1 MQLMGCRSTVEPVCI
16 RIIVHRHAVLRDHLR
31 ALRAAM
37 TFEAAARKRTQRNAI
52 EARQTIAMLGM
63 IYLILV
69 SLLPHSI
76 PLPASGK
83 REEIFRTPGVGRV

>member
-1 MQLMGCRSTVEPVCI
+1 M
-16 RIIVHRHAVLRDHLR
+16 
-31 ALRAAM
+31 
-37 TFEAAARKRTQRNAI
+37 AI

-76 PLPASGK
+76 PLPASGERK
-83 REEIFRTPGVGRV
+83 EISRTPGVGAGLKPAPTRPDFAACGMKWWREGFESRPQHEP